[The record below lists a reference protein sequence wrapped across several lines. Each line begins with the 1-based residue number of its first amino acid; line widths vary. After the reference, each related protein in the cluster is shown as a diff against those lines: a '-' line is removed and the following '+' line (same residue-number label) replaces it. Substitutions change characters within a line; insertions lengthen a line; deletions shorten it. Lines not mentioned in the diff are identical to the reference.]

1 MSEEDTT
8 NKDENNSKSAVL
20 TILGTGEQVKTKQ
33 HKSKKKKTKQTT
45 ATIVGRVNEGQRSL
59 RHYSSV

>member
-33 HKSKKKKTKQTT
+33 HKSKKKPKQTT

>member
-8 NKDENNSKSAVL
+8 KKEENDSKSAVL

-33 HKSKKKKTKQTT
+33 HKNKKTKQTT
-45 ATIVGRVNEGQRSL
+45 ATIVGKVNEGQSSL